1 MDRSEFTTTI
11 AFIPW
16 NYRRTRKSTAR
27 LIRERF
33 DRFSICIHG
42 CDHTAG
48 EFASTDV
55 KQLNTQTRLATQ
67 RMRDHEQRT
76 GVPYTAVMVFPQG
89 KFSTASL
96 GLLKSHGYLAAV
108 NSSLVP
114 ADLGEAHGLTVADLI
129 APAISKYYSFPLFM
143 RRYPGEV
150 ADFALDLFL
159 GKPVLLVEHHN
170 YFKDGYDAVREFIT
184 QINSLSKKLQWT
196 SLRELLNNTY
206 LQKKIS
212 QDALE
217 CKIFTNH
224 QIIRNPEPMKRQ
236 YIIWKHEDNEV
247 PIKKVSVD
255 GRQYSYSIEDY
266 HLRLCVDIP
275 PKSAIEVTIDYSNTH
290 QYAREVQ
297 DLRRN
302 AKVYLRRYLSEF
314 RDNHLC
320 RHDRLLSL
328 VSSVKNRSFFR
339 L

>member
-1 MDRSEFTTTI
+1 MSEVLKKRNSCIFFLACRDIADLEAQTDGSLSAHKYFSRVVPAIMFLRHVFRDQTWQNHRQYANFIIDDPLLRKSYGFLNYSRLSEEMDRSEFTTTI

-236 YIIWKHEDNEV
+236 YII
-247 PIKKVSVD
+247 
-255 GRQYSYSIEDY
+255 
-266 HLRLCVDIP
+266 
-275 PKSAIEVTIDYSNTH
+275 
-290 QYAREVQ
+290 
-297 DLRRN
+297 
-302 AKVYLRRYLSEF
+302 
-314 RDNHLC
+314 
-320 RHDRLLSL
+320 
-328 VSSVKNRSFFR
+328 
-339 L
+339 